1 MCMMLYACLG
11 ARVPV
16 GHPSA
21 LSVEICRCNL
31 SLSLPLSLPLLLL
44 SLPMSLLMLSSW
56 SLVPML
62 PSLLVSLIPFSLC
75 VPSVFGCQTLF
86 VSSALIVFTSQKT
99 HRQTYLRKDR
109 CKHTRCDTTNHH
121 GHITIQTNKPNNPT
135 NLKTKRDVFGM
146 CCSTT
151 TESRAAYR
159 SKEDSCT
166 WSLPVSLIEQP
177 T

>member
-56 SLVPML
+56 SSVPML
-62 PSLLVSLIPFSLC
+62 PSLLVSLISFSLC
-75 VPSVFGCQTLF
+75 VPSVFGCQTHF
-86 VSSALIVFTSQKT
+86 VSSVLIVFTSQKT

-121 GHITIQTNKPNNPT
+121 GHIRIQTDKPNNPT
-135 NLKTKRDVFGM
+135 NLKTKRDVFDM

-151 TESRAAYR
+151 TERERHIIAKKIAALGAYP
-159 SKEDSCT
+159 SH
-166 WSLPVSLIEQP
+166 
-177 T
+177 